1 MLSTLKHPSAWI
13 PIALSM
19 AALSLV
25 IGAVAYYGLADLNG
39 PPHDEGALAHTW
51 QLLMVAQAF
60 GILVFAALWLP
71 RSPGRAV
78 AVIGLQVLA
87 ALAAAAPVFYLG
99 L

>member
-25 IGAVAYYGLADLNG
+25 IGAVAYNGLPDLKEM
-39 PPHDEGALAHTW
+39 HDEGALAHIW
-51 QLLMVAQAF
+51 QLLMAAQAF
-60 GILVFAALWLP
+60 GILIFAALWLP
-71 RSPGRAV
+71 RTPGPAV

-87 ALAAAAPVFYLG
+87 GLAAAAPVFYLG